1 MLNMDISQSGGRVHV
16 RPEPNSINTATHL
29 LTGSLTSP
37 SKPCRQVYHSVTSSV
52 DRIRLQALQAFSSF
66 LRHPNP
72 TSLCCRFQLVS
83 GTFLRAVA
91 QNIPLCRNLRR
102 HLAQIVQDRRRRH
115 NDNAQMYS
123 SSSAQTVTST
133 KEEEATD
140 ART

>member
-1 MLNMDISQSGGRVHV
+1 MSDQNQD
-16 RPEPNSINTATHL
+16 SINTVTHS
-29 LTGSLTSP
+29 LTGSLTLP
-37 SKPCRQVYHSVTSSV
+37 SKPRRQIYHSSTSSV
-52 DRIRLQALQAFSSF
+52 DRIRLLVLEASSSF

-72 TSLCCRFQLVS
+72 TSLCCRDQLLS

-91 QNIPLCRNLRR
+91 QKIPLCRNLRR

-123 SSSAQTVTST
+123 SSSAQSVTST
-133 KEEEATD
+133 KEEDATD